1 MSFMSKLIATAVVA
15 TLSFASSGFAQS
27 FNRADGTGNELPAY
41 YDNAGGLHAGVAPS
55 PHNKIVVNRRLF
67 ATTR

>member
-1 MSFMSKLIATAVVA
+1 MSFMSKLIVTALVA
-15 TLSFASSGFAQS
+15 PLSFASSGFAQS

-55 PHNKIVVNRRLF
+55 PRNNIVVNRRLF